1 MIVTLLEEQI
11 MESEHLA
18 YHDALTGLPNRRL
31 LQDRLLQAM
40 AHAARSGRKVAVLL
54 LDLDDFKGVNDT
66 FGHSI
71 GDGVLQEVVGRLS
84 ARLRAADT
92 LARTGGDEFTV
103 ISEVSDTQGAQTL
116 VWALEAALL
125 LPLRVERRTVK
136 LGVSVGFALYP
147 DDATDPGDLCALA
160 DRAMYAAKNSG
171 RSLGPADST
180 Y

>member
-1 MIVTLLEEQI
+1 
-11 MESEHLA
+11 
-18 YHDALTGLPNRRL
+18 
-31 LQDRLLQAM
+31 M
-40 AHAARSGRKVAVLL
+40 AHAARNGRKVAVLL

-71 GDGVLQEVVGRLS
+71 GDVVLQEVVGRLS

-103 ISEVSDTQGAQTL
+103 ISEVADAQGAQTL

-125 LPLRVERRTVK
+125 LPLRVERKMVK

-147 DDATDPGDLCALA
+147 DDASDPSDLCALA
-160 DRAMYAAKNSG
+160 DRAMYAAKQGG
-171 RSLGPADST
+171 RPLRPADPAF
-180 Y
+180 